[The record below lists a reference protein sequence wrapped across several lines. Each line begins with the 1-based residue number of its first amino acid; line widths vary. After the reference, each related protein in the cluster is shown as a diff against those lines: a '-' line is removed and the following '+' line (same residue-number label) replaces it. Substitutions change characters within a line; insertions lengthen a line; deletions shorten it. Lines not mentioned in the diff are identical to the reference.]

1 MSIFVKETILFF
13 QPKVLRYLLE
23 KETANDHWNNSVI
36 INQIGSNVRSTLS
49 NSLRSWKLAFKD
61 QWISK
66 ANCLHLAARFNP
78 KGLHIILSHLKDK
91 ESLIQDTHKD
101 GQVSPLHV
109 AATKMDSRSTRFD
122 N

>member
-1 MSIFVKETILFF
+1 MKQYIF

-23 KETANDHWNNSVI
+23 KETANDHWNNTVI
-36 INQIGSNVRSTLS
+36 INQIGSNVQT
-49 NSLRSWKLAFKD
+49 WKLAFKD
-61 QWISK
+61 QWISN

-78 KGLHIILSHLKDK
+78 KGLQIILSHLKDK
-91 ESLIQDTHKD
+91 KSLIQDTHKD

-109 AATKMDSRSTRFD
+109 AATKMDSRSARFD